1 MHDIYRLVL
10 EQRRAQ
16 GLGFPLDFIWLCDR
30 IHNPLWI
37 LSNDVVWRV
46 IFSLSASEEFHL
58 CRELSSGSSSFLS
71 LSHFHHLD
79 GLSDM
84 SNQRPVPLVR
94 LKVIS
99 RWSCSPLRLYFLS
112 HQGSILSMFSIHPE
126 CSETTQVV
134 SEMHKRFVCVCVCV
148 CVYVCVCVRTFFP
161 LSVVFFK
168 RTGMQPRKIKKFI
181 IVVKDLHKFI
191 NSTC

>member
-37 LSNDVVWRV
+37 LSNDVVWSV

-71 LSHFHHLD
+71 LPFPSIGWAIRQVQSTGQTEDDQQVKLLPSASLLPVPP
-79 GLSDM
+79 G
-84 SNQRPVPLVR
+84 QRPLHGPYPSWVQRNNTSR
-94 LKVIS
+94 LWDAQKMCV
-99 RWSCSPLRLYFLS
+99 LS
-112 HQGSILSMFSIHPE
+112 AS
-126 CSETTQVV
+126 TT
-134 SEMHKRFVCVCVCV
+134 FVLFQ
-148 CVYVCVCVRTFFP
+148 RTAT
-161 LSVVFFK
+161 L
-168 RTGMQPRKIKKFI
+168 KKQ
-181 IVVKDLHKFI
+181 
-191 NSTC
+191 STL